1 MRVKV
6 ILNPAADNG
15 RARQYHD
22 PILQAAAPY
31 EGVEI
36 AMAERPG
43 HAEVLAR
50 QAAEAG
56 YEIVAAA
63 GGDGTVHEVVNG
75 LYAAGQTAAKLGV
88 IPLGSGNDFAFSS
101 GLAAEWQTAVTRL
114 FTGAVKA
121 VDLACIEADNG
132 RARVFDNN
140 FGLGFDARVVVQTQK
155 MTRVHGFIKYF
166 LAVLHSIA
174 FYYHTPH
181 LQMDF
186 DGEQVTQRVL
196 FLALGVGRRGGGGF
210 LLTPDARQDDNLID
224 SCLVNPIGR
233 LTMLQMLSQA
243 VKGTHIH
250 SRHVTMR
257 QSRCITIHLQD
268 SAPIHVDGEMFAYPE
283 DKVQQVT
290 ITSVPAALEVIG

>member
-1 MRVKV
+1 MQIKV

-15 RARQYHD
+15 RARYYRD

-31 EGVEI
+31 GGLEVVV
-36 AMAERPG
+36 AERPG
-43 HAEVLAR
+43 HAEILAR

-56 YEIVAAA
+56 CELVVAA

-75 LYAAGQTAAKLGV
+75 LYAAGSSPTRLGV
-88 IPLGSGNDFAFSS
+88 IPLGSGNDFAFSA
-101 GLAAEWQTAVTRL
+101 GLAADWQTAVPRL
-114 FTGAVKA
+114 FIGSVKT

-132 RARVFDNN
+132 RACVFDNN

-174 FYYHTPH
+174 FYYQTPY

-186 DGEQVTQRVL
+186 DGEQTAQPVL

-257 QSRCITIHLQD
+257 QSRHITIQLRD
-268 SAPIHVDGEMFAYPE
+268 PAPVHVDGEMFAYPE
-283 DKVQQVT
+283 DNVRQLT
-290 ITSVPAALEVIG
+290 ITSLPAALSIQG